1 MVEEIDITEGGR
13 EDDSDGGGIPDP
25 VEDGVEEAEAE
36 AEGPNFKE
44 AKAEREK
51 MEAATA
57 AAKKENDRAE
67 EIEQRRILSGKTRA
81 GGAPPKPETEDEK
94 WAREAKERY
103 AGTGLDPT
111 PDDGTPTVYA

>member
-1 MVEEIDITEGGR
+1 MVEEKTE
-13 EDDSDGGGIPDP
+13 EEKPEVSDKDKIPDP
-25 VEDGVEEAEAE
+25 VEKGDDEAEAE

-44 AKAEREK
+44 AQAEREK
-51 MEAATA
+51 MEKATA
-57 AAKKENDRAE
+57 EAKKENDRAE

-94 WAREAKERY
+94 YNREAKIRY

-111 PDDGTPTVYA
+111 PDDGAPTVYA